1 MKVVW
6 IVVGGVL
13 VVVALA
19 DAVSTLVTTR
29 TRKGQWWPTAA
40 FYRLAWPPWRKVGRR
55 IKELE
60 RRERMLGAFG
70 PVSLLCLL
78 VIWVGLEIIGW
89 GFVWYGLRASFEG
102 IDSVVESW
110 YFAGVN
116 FFTVGFGD
124 ILPLSG
130 WTRILAVCSAFTG
143 VITTALVVGFLPTLY
158 SAYSDREAELLTVDD
173 LSGTYVTR
181 DRAHRAERARRR
193 RHRALPEVRG
203 VGALGRPGDPEP
215 LRLPDARDV
224 PLAARRAVVAG
235 GPRHRDRHR
244 RDRSWRRCEASSC
257 GRRCSCTAAPPSWWP
272 CSATS
277 ST

>member
-1 MKVVW
+1 MKIVW

-29 TRKGQWWPTAA
+29 TRKGRWWPTAA
-40 FYRLAWPPWRKVGRR
+40 FYRLGWPAWRRVGRH
-55 IKELE
+55 IKDLE
-60 RRERMLGAFG
+60 RRERLLGAFG

-102 IDSVVESW
+102 IDSMIGSW
-110 YFAGVN
+110 YFSGVN

-124 ILPLSG
+124 PAALRLDPDPCRLLGLHGRHHHRAGGGLSAHPLQRLQRSRG
-130 WTRILAVCSAFTG
+130 RAADRRRPLGHLRHAIGLIELNAPDGDV
-143 VITTALVVGFLPTLY
+143 TALYRRFEEWERWVARVIQSH
-158 SAYSDREAELLTVDD
+158 SAYRMLVMFRSRRAGQSWLAGLGVVTDTAVTLLA
-173 LSGTYVTR
+173 S
-181 DRAHRAERARRR
+181 
-193 RHRALPEVRG
+193 VRG
-203 VGALGRPGDPEP
+203 QQLRAP
-215 LRLPDARDV
+215 LL
-224 PLAARRAVVAG
+224 LYRR
-235 GPRHRDRHR
+235 
-244 RDRSWRRCEASSC
+244 
-257 GRRCSCTAAPPSWWP
+257 PPSWWP